1 MKANPILLQMKY
13 ARVIDLFAQKANI
26 SKEEAL
32 DFFYSSVTYQLMSKG
47 IADSHCLSDDYLA
60 EDLVM
65 ELARRKNSIE
75 MKLDEADKQAAMTK
89 ERLSHKAVFDK

>member
-60 EDLVM
+60 EDLAM
-65 ELARRKNSIE
+65 ELARQKENKKE
-75 MKLDEADKQAAMTK
+75 M
-89 ERLSHKAVFDK
+89 